1 MGRRCSGG
9 ARGPSGLPVVLLA
22 MAVATGCTAAPPA
35 AATADPSRDKLA
47 QILNRGTL
55 VEYFEPDYAPQSYA
69 VEGATRPADT
79 RCAPNELTAAE
90 VTGFDNEITK
100 LIAAELGVEACFV
113 SPTWTAVTGGNWGD
127 RWDIAYGSGA
137 INATRMEH
145 LWMTQPYYYIPQRFI
160 VRHDAPFR
168 VPSDLDGKAIGT
180 CTSCTVESYLKGTL
194 KIPGVDLNQK
204 VRDPSPVGFET
215 EGPGIDALVA
225 GQIDAFLAAEP
236 VGRQAI
242 EEGKP
247 LRLLDEPAFSMYP
260 TGFIDK
266 GSALDTHAFFVRINE
281 IVARLHRDGRL
292 AALSEQFFGV
302 DYTTEAAAFDLSVLG
317 QTGP

>member
-1 MGRRCSGG
+1 
-9 ARGPSGLPVVLLA
+9 
-22 MAVATGCTAAPPA
+22 MAVAAACTASPA
-35 AATADPSRDKLA
+35 APTTADPSRDKLA
-47 QILNRGTL
+47 QILHRGTL
-55 VEYFEPDYAPQSYA
+55 VEYFEADYAPQSYA
-69 VEGATRPADT
+69 VEGVTRAADT

-100 LIAAELGVEACFV
+100 LIAADLGVEACFV
-113 SPTWTAVTGGNWGD
+113 SPTWTEVTGGNWGD

-160 VRHDAPFR
+160 VREDAPFQ

-194 KIPGVDLNQK
+194 EIPGVDLRQK
-204 VRDPSPVGFET
+204 VRGPSLVGFET

-225 GQIDAFLAAEP
+225 GGIDAFLAAEP

-242 EEGKP
+242 DEGKP

-260 TGFIDK
+260 SGFIDK
-266 GSALDTHAFFVRINE
+266 GSALDTRALFMRINE
-281 IVARLHRDGRL
+281 IVAGLHRDGKLR
-292 AALSEQFFGV
+292 ALSEQFFGV
-302 DYTTEAAAFDLSVLG
+302 DYTTEAAAFDLAVLG